1 MPRMILTD
9 DEAALVLRQRQLEDA
24 HREGWNKAIAQIEAN
39 LAALAPEGDGTL
51 ESVGANWLQA
61 LLERMKK

>member
-1 MPRMILTD
+1 MPRMNLTD
-9 DEAALVLRQRQLEDA
+9 TEAALVLRQRQLEDA

-39 LAALAPEGDGTL
+39 VNDLAGDGLLVTI
-51 ESVGANWLQA
+51 GAEWLNT